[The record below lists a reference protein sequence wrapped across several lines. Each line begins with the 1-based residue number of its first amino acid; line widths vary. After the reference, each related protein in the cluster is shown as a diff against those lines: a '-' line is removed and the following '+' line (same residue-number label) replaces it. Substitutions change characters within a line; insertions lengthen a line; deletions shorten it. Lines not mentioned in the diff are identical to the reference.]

1 MEEFAHIAPY
11 YESLFPAR
19 KPQVDFLE
27 QSLPKRAPA
36 RWVDIA
42 CGTGQQ
48 LEALHDRGREVWG
61 LDLDAAMLSGL
72 HTRRPDLIERAVLGD
87 MREADRLLKE
97 LLDGPAGV
105 VYCIGNSLVQLVED
119 AEIVDALNAFAGLL
133 APAGALCVQVVNF
146 DRVLDGGMSTLK
158 PLERTLGDG
167 SSFILERRF
176 DPSSEEGRVIFRTRL
191 TTSDGMDERAREIR
205 ALRKETLSSLL
216 EEAGFDKPAWFGDYD
231 GSAWKP
237 DSPATIV
244 RAIRMEG

>member
-1 MEEFAHIAPY
+1 MEEFTHIAPY

-19 KPQVDFLE
+19 KTQVDFLE
-27 QSLPKRAPA
+27 KTLPRGAPA

-72 HTRRPDLIERAVLGD
+72 HTRRPDLIERTVRGD

-97 LLDGPAGV
+97 VLDGPAGV
-105 VYCIGNSLVQLVED
+105 VYCIGNSLVQLIED
-119 AEIVDALNAFAGLL
+119 AEIVRAMRAFAGLL
-133 APAGALCVQVVNF
+133 EGKGALCVQIVNF
-146 DRVLDGGMSTLK
+146 DRVLDGGMKTLK

-176 DPSSEEGRVIFRTRL
+176 DPSAEEGRLTFRTRL
-191 TTSDGMDERAREIR
+191 TTSDGIEEREQELR
-205 ALRKETLSSLL
+205 ALRMETFSDLLS
-216 EEAGFDKPAWFGDYD
+216 EAGFVEAAWFGDYD
-231 GSAWKP
+231 GGKWSP

-244 RAIRMEG
+244 RAHRA